1 MSEPSS
7 VTHELLYS
15 QQERMERTL
24 EGILEIKTELLVKV
38 TEIATKLDERKE
50 HSDLLKKDHEAL
62 EKRVQKL
69 EQHRSNVVLLGSLAV
84 LAIGVMQLKIVVTL
98 PALERQV
105 QSEAT
110 VK

>member
-1 MSEPSS
+1 MSEPLS

-15 QQERMERTL
+15 QQERMEKTL
-24 EGILEIKTELLVKV
+24 EGILETKTELLVKV

-50 HSDLLKKDHEAL
+50 HSDLLKTNHDLL

-69 EQHRSNVVLLGSLAV
+69 EQHRSNVVLIGSLA
-84 LAIGVMQLKIVVTL
+84 LFAIGALQVKILVTL
-98 PALERQV
+98 PTLEKQI
-105 QSEAT
+105 QSEAS